1 MTDLTDLDSVSGE
14 DLTEAQIKG
23 ILVQIDL
30 DIVNL
35 LRDGKLSALKYAVGG
50 REGRTTDRASNLH
63 ALLAA
68 RRHYQQ
74 MLDAL
79 PAWEVSRADVDTDG
93 DAESEGQS
101 A

>member
-23 ILVQIDL
+23 VLVQIDL
-30 DIVNL
+30 DIMNL

-50 REGRTTDRASNLH
+50 SENRTTDRAANLH

-79 PAWEVSRADVDTDG
+79 PGWELSRGDVEAEDADG
-93 DAESEGQS
+93 SGGAP
-101 A
+101 